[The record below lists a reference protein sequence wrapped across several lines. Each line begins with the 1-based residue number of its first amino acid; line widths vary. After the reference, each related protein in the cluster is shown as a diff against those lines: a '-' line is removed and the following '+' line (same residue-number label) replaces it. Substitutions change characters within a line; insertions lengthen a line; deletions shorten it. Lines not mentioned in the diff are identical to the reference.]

1 MIDEEN
7 LLRSDMKWTLLQMFS
22 HVLKKMPLILF
33 ELIGNELVMTF
44 LG

>member
-1 MIDEEN
+1 MINEEN
-7 LLRSDMKWTLLQMFS
+7 LLRCDMKWTLLQMFS
-22 HVLKKMPLILF
+22 QVFKKKCLLF